1 MRVKEHP
8 YTQHIGSAKGRIALW
23 LTESEAI
30 DLAHLYGLDDIGAQE
45 IMDAV
50 EKAYPA
56 PTKEERTWV
65 TTPLFFTSPALTRH
79 IGD

>member
-8 YTQHIGSAKGRIALW
+8 YTQHIGSAHGRIALW

-30 DLAHLYGLDDIGAQE
+30 DLAHLYGLDDIGARE
-45 IMDAV
+45 IMEAV

-56 PTKEERTWV
+56 
-65 TTPLFFTSPALTRH
+65 AL
-79 IGD
+79 GEDA